1 MHDFAV
7 GAGVLGA
14 FLVAGM
20 LLARRERVWW
30 WGLLLLMGAVG
41 TGMALDVLPRG
52 APLEGGP
59 WAATLQ
65 LLGWLLFGAG
75 ARAARPRLPGS
86 LGGQAVVAG
95 LLIGDLG
102 ASALLLGLVSD
113 RSRAAQAALVAGA
126 AAMLSPVGTAVVVA
140 IPQSFGLLPIAL
152 ALVVWPRGDG
162 PEGGDIRITLGLAAI
177 TAAAWFSPWVVVVAG
192 VGLYA
197 WKRPALPWKAMI
209 WVLTMGVLAW
219 TARSSGALQ
228 QVGLGADYVLAS
240 FGTEIGGT
248 LLVTLAAAAS
258 LVTGEQAMAVVLS
271 CLVDS
276 VSVWKHEGL
285 TDVMAAAVAT
295 GGIVGP
301 RAALRWWWRQLL
313 VLLVW
318 ALFYL
323 S

>member
-1 MHDFAV
+1 MVV
-7 GAGVLGA
+7 GL
-14 FLVAGM
+14 
-20 LLARRERVWW
+20 LLARLDRAWW
-30 WGLLLLMGAVG
+30 AALLLLLGAVG
-41 TGMALDVLPRG
+41 TGMAMDVLPRG

-59 WAATLQ
+59 CTQTLQ

-140 IPQSFGLLPIAL
+140 IPQTFGLLPVAL
-152 ALVVWPRGDG
+152 ALVVWPRGAG
-162 PEGGDIRITLGLAAI
+162 PEGGDTRVTLGLAAI
-177 TAAAWFSPWVVVVAG
+177 TAAAWFSPWVVLVAG

-197 WKRPALPWKAMI
+197 WKRPTMPWRPMV

-228 QVGLGADYVLAS
+228 QIGLGADYVLAS
-240 FGTEIGGT
+240 LGAEVGGT
-248 LLVTLAAAAS
+248 LVVALMATVS
-258 LVTGEQAMAVVLS
+258 LVAGEQAMAVVLS

-276 VSVWKHEGL
+276 VSVWKYDGL
-285 TDVMAAAVAT
+285 THAMAAAVAT

-318 ALFYL
+318 VLILL